1 MKIFELLFILCI
13 ILSCNKN
20 DDNCAEHHLDACNT
34 DEPKTNIEI
43 KNNSAYDF
51 CNVVLNPE
59 GRYTN
64 YGEIKGGE
72 TSCYSVYEILTNEL
86 RGAPGQWKA

>member
-1 MKIFELLFILCI
+1 MKFFGPLFIFCI

-20 DDNCAEHHLDACNT
+20 DDNCAERYLDACNI

-64 YGEIKGGE
+64 YGEIKVE
-72 TSCYSVYEILTNEL
+72 ESSC
-86 RGAPGQWKA
+86 

>member
-13 ILSCNKN
+13 ILSCNK
-20 DDNCAEHHLDACNT
+20 DVDNYAEHHSDACNT

-43 KNNSAYDF
+43 KNISAYDF

-64 YGEIKGGE
+64 YGEIKGRE
-72 TSCYSVYEILTNEL
+72 TSC
-86 RGAPGQWKA
+86 